1 MLNESQI
8 ADIWI
13 LFKEYID
20 KKQLDIV
27 AEKFVDLL
35 ADYGVSDDILE
46 EVIGT
51 DNELDDAINYYLE
64 NDYDDDYGDDE
75 DEEDY

>member
-1 MLNESQI
+1 MSEEQI

-27 AEKFVDLL
+27 AEKFVDHL
-35 ADYGVSDDILE
+35 ADYGFEDHQMKDLLGIDSV
-46 EVIGT
+46 
-51 DNELDDAINYYLE
+51 LDDAISYYL
-64 NDYDDDYGDDE
+64 DIDSDLYVDDE

>member
-64 NDYDDDYGDDE
+64 NDYDDDYDDDE